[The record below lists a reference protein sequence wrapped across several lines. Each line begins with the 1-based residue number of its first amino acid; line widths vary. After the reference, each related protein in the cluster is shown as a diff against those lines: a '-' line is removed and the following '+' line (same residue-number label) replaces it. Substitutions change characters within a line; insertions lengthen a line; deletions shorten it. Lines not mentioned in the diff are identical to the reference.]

1 MDKIQSP
8 ISLIRPEDTY
18 FFDLLDFDNIDFANT
33 TILKDGTI
41 SLALD
46 VGKIPRPE
54 FETSDEVFQEL
65 DEDDEYNLIFSP
77 EHGIIETL
85 SVVRMSITHNYECIY
100 PIIMNVM
107 EFVHYSEFQ
116 KYKQI
121 YDQFNSQVMEWVKQQ
136 IRAIM
141 TDVKGEFRNDTID
154 KDTYFQSRELNDHEI
169 YYIICRWWDK
179 VHKSEVNFVDVV
191 NGEGTVYV
199 ARN

>member
-1 MDKIQSP
+1 MDKIQL
-8 ISLIRPEDTY
+8 LIRPEDTY
-18 FFDLLDFDNIDFANT
+18 FFDLLDFDNIDFTKT

-46 VGKIPRPE
+46 VGKISRPK
-54 FETSDEVFQEL
+54 FKSDDEILQEL
-65 DEDDEYNLIFSP
+65 DENDEYCLIFNS
-77 EHGIIETL
+77 ERGITETL
-85 SVVRMSITHNYECIY
+85 SVTRMSMTHNYECIY
-100 PIIMNVM
+100 PITINTM
-107 EFVHYSEFQ
+107 EFVHYPEFQ

-121 YDQFNSQVMEWVKQQ
+121 YCQFNHQIMEWVKQQ
-136 IRAIM
+136 IGAIM

>member
-1 MDKIQSP
+1 MDKIQ
-8 ISLIRPEDTY
+8 SLIRPEDTY
-18 FFDLLDFDNIDFANT
+18 FFDLLDFDNIDFNNT
-33 TILKDGTI
+33 AILKDGTI

-54 FETSDEVFQEL
+54 FITDDEILQAL

-77 EHGIIETL
+77 ERGVTETL
-85 SVVRMSITHNYECIY
+85 SVTRMSIAHNYECIY
-100 PIIMNVM
+100 PIILNVM
-107 EFVHYSEFQ
+107 EFVHYPEFQ

-141 TDVKGEFRNDTID
+141 TDVKGEFVKDVID
-154 KDTYFQSRELNDHEI
+154 EDTYFQSRLDTDGNDV
-169 YYIICRWWDK
+169 YYIIYKWWDK
-179 VHKSEVNFVDVV
+179 VLKGEVNFADVV
-191 NGEGTVYV
+191 NGAGTVLI

>member
-1 MDKIQSP
+1 MDKIQS
-8 ISLIRPEDTY
+8 LIRPDDTY

-33 TILKDGTI
+33 TILQDGTI

-46 VGKIPRPE
+46 VDKIPRPE
-54 FETSDEVFQEL
+54 FETSDEVFQGL
-65 DEDDEYNLIFSP
+65 DEDDEYYLIFSP
-77 EHGIIETL
+77 EHGITETL
-85 SVVRMSITHNYECIY
+85 SVTRMSIAHNYECIY

-121 YDQFNSQVMEWVKQQ
+121 YDQFNNQVMEWVKQQ

-141 TDVKGEFRNDTID
+141 SDVKGEFRNDTID

-179 VHKSEVNFVDVV
+179 VHRSEVNFVDVV

>member
-1 MDKIQSP
+1 MDKIQ
-8 ISLIRPEDTY
+8 SLIRPEDTY
-18 FFDLLDFDNIDFANT
+18 FFDLLDFDNIDFNNT

-41 SLALD
+41 SLAFD

-54 FETSDEVFQEL
+54 FETDDEILQEL

-77 EHGIIETL
+77 ERGMTETL
-85 SVVRMSITHNYECIY
+85 SVERMSIVHNYECIY

-107 EFVHYSEFQ
+107 EFVHYPEFQ

-121 YDQFNSQVMEWVKQQ
+121 YDQFNNQVMEWVKQK

-141 TDVKGEFRNDTID
+141 TDVKGDFKKDIID
-154 KDTYFQSRELNDHEI
+154 DDTYFQSRLDVEGNDV
-169 YYIICRWWDK
+169 YYIIYKWWDK
-179 VHKSEVNFVDVV
+179 LLKGEVNFVDVV
-191 NGEGTVYV
+191 NGAGTVWV

>member
-1 MDKIQSP
+1 MDKIQ
-8 ISLIRPEDTY
+8 SLIRPEDTY

-54 FETSDEVFQEL
+54 FETDDEVFQEL
-65 DEDDEYNLIFSP
+65 DEDDGYCLIFSP
-77 EHGIIETL
+77 EHGITETL
-85 SVVRMSITHNYECIY
+85 SVIRMSIAHNYECIY

-107 EFVHYSEFQ
+107 EFVHYPEFQ

-121 YDQFNSQVMEWVKQQ
+121 YDQFNNQVMEWVKQQ

-179 VHKSEVNFVDVV
+179 VHRSEVNFVDIV

>member
-1 MDKIQSP
+1 MDKIQ
-8 ISLIRPEDTY
+8 SLIRPEDTY

-54 FETSDEVFQEL
+54 FETDDEILQEL

-121 YDQFNSQVMEWVKQQ
+121 YDQFNHQVMEWVKQQ

-179 VHKSEVNFVDVV
+179 VHRSEVNFVDIV

>member
-1 MDKIQSP
+1 MDKIQ
-8 ISLIRPEDTY
+8 SLIRPEDTY

-54 FETSDEVFQEL
+54 FETDDEILQEL

-77 EHGIIETL
+77 ERGITETL
-85 SVVRMSITHNYECIY
+85 SVIRMSIAHNYECIY

-107 EFVHYSEFQ
+107 EFIHYPEFQ
-116 KYKQI
+116 KYKLI

-179 VHKSEVNFVDVV
+179 VHRSEVNFVDVV

>member
-1 MDKIQSP
+1 MDKIQ
-8 ISLIRPEDTY
+8 SLIRPEDTY

-54 FETSDEVFQEL
+54 FETDDEILQEL
-65 DEDDEYNLIFSP
+65 DEDDEYSLIFSP
-77 EHGIIETL
+77 ERGKTETL
-85 SVVRMSITHNYECIY
+85 SVERMSIVHNYECIY

-107 EFVHYSEFQ
+107 EFVHYPEFQ

-121 YDQFNSQVMEWVKQQ
+121 YDQFNNQVMEWVKQK

-179 VHKSEVNFVDVV
+179 VHRSEVNFVDVV

>member
-1 MDKIQSP
+1 MDKIQ
-8 ISLIRPEDTY
+8 SLIRPEDTY
-18 FFDLLDFDNIDFANT
+18 FFDLLDFDNIDFNNT
-33 TILKDGTI
+33 VILQDGTI

-54 FETSDEVFQEL
+54 FETDDEILQEL

-77 EHGIIETL
+77 EHGITETL
-85 SVVRMSITHNYECIY
+85 SVTRMSIAHNYECIY

-107 EFVHYSEFQ
+107 EFVHYPEFQ

-154 KDTYFQSRELNDHEI
+154 KDTYFQSRLDTDGNDV
-169 YYIICRWWDK
+169 YYIIYKWWDK
-179 VHKSEVNFVDVV
+179 VLKGEVNFADVV
-191 NGEGTVYV
+191 NGAGTVWI

>member
-1 MDKIQSP
+1 M
-8 ISLIRPEDTY
+8 RTEDTY
-18 FFDLLDFDNIDFANT
+18 LFDLLDFDNIDFANT

-54 FETSDEVFQEL
+54 FETDDEVFQEL

-77 EHGIIETL
+77 ERGVTETL
-85 SVVRMSITHNYECIY
+85 SVIRISIAHNYECIY

-107 EFVHYSEFQ
+107 EFVHYPEFQ

-179 VHKSEVNFVDVV
+179 VHSSEVNFVDVV

>member
-1 MDKIQSP
+1 MDKIQ
-8 ISLIRPEDTY
+8 SLIRPEDTY

-33 TILKDGTI
+33 TILQDGTI

-54 FETSDEVFQEL
+54 FETDDEILQEL
-65 DEDDEYNLIFSP
+65 DEDDEYNLIFNP
-77 EHGIIETL
+77 ERGITETL
-85 SVVRMSITHNYECIY
+85 SVIRMSIAHNYECIY

-107 EFVHYSEFQ
+107 EFVHYPEFQ

>member
-1 MDKIQSP
+1 MDKIQ
-8 ISLIRPEDTY
+8 SLIRPEDTY

-33 TILKDGTI
+33 TILQDGTI

-46 VGKIPRPE
+46 VDKIPRPE
-54 FETSDEVFQEL
+54 FETDDAVFQEL

-77 EHGIIETL
+77 ERGITETL
-85 SVVRMSITHNYECIY
+85 SVTRMSIAHNYECIY

-107 EFVHYSEFQ
+107 EFVHYPEFQ

-141 TDVKGEFRNDTID
+141 TNVKGEFRNDTID

>member
-1 MDKIQSP
+1 MDKIQ
-8 ISLIRPEDTY
+8 SLIRPEDTY

-54 FETSDEVFQEL
+54 FETDDEVFQEL
-65 DEDDEYNLIFSP
+65 DEDDEYCLIFNP

-85 SVVRMSITHNYECIY
+85 SVIRMSIAHNYECIY

-179 VHKSEVNFVDVV
+179 VHRSEVNFVDVV

>member
-1 MDKIQSP
+1 MDKIQ
-8 ISLIRPEDTY
+8 SLIRPEDTY

-46 VGKIPRPE
+46 VDEIPRPE
-54 FETSDEVFQEL
+54 FETSDEVFQRL
-65 DEDDEYNLIFSP
+65 DEGNEYNLIFSP
-77 EHGIIETL
+77 EHGITATL
-85 SVVRMSITHNYECIY
+85 SVTRMSIAHNYECIY

-107 EFVHYSEFQ
+107 EFVHYSKFQ

-121 YDQFNSQVMEWVKQQ
+121 YDQFNNQVMEWVKQQ

-179 VHKSEVNFVDVV
+179 VHRSEVNFVDVV

>member
-1 MDKIQSP
+1 MDKIQ
-8 ISLIRPEDTY
+8 SLIRPEDTY

-33 TILKDGTI
+33 TILQDGTI

-54 FETSDEVFQEL
+54 FETDDDILREL
-65 DEDDEYNLIFSP
+65 DEDDEYCLIFNP
-77 EHGIIETL
+77 ERGITETL
-85 SVVRMSITHNYECIY
+85 SVIRMSIAHNYECIY

-116 KYKQI
+116 RYKQI
-121 YDQFNSQVMEWVKQQ
+121 YDQFNHQVMEWVKQQ

-179 VHKSEVNFVDVV
+179 VHRSEVNFVDVV